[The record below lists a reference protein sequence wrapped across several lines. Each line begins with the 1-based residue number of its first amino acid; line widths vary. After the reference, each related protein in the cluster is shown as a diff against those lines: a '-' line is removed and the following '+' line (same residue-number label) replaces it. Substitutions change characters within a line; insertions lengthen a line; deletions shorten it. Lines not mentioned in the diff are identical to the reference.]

1 MNTKFLSELK
11 LVDCPEFASVSL
23 DSLYGYT
30 DHFLI
35 FGKFEEVD
43 ELVNEFLEYD
53 FTLQLYIGFLI
64 GMFPY
69 RARLANYTKIYKQ
82 ALKLAKNAEYSDIE
96 IRTLLGG
103 LEKE

>member
-1 MNTKFLSELK
+1 MYTKFLSELK
-11 LVDCPEFASVSL
+11 LIDCPEFASVSL

-30 DHFLI
+30 DQFLI

-43 ELVNEFLEYD
+43 ELAIEFIKYD
-53 FTLQLYIGFLI
+53 FTLQLYIGFLVEI
-64 GMFPY
+64 FPF
-69 RARLANYTKIYKQ
+69 RSHLANYTKIYKQ

-103 LEKE
+103 LEK